1 MRAPGGRVLRDH
13 ASVTISKDVEAA
25 MTTTQRLT
33 IEQVKGDQDW
43 SALEQDLLNECTLG
57 RVAYLPGKEDCPKD
71 TRDPDRRVRP
81 ALIRYLIEGGC
92 DSPDGARPHTKGV
105 KLAGAWIDGA
115 LDCEGSV
122 SSLDIMLLDC
132 LFENPVSFL
141 DAELGALYLPGSRLA
156 EGLDLHRLKTKKD
169 LFLREGFHAT
179 GMVNLLGADIGGL
192 FDCSDGRFDGGDK
205 TALDCNGVRVG
216 ADVFLRDGLQAT
228 GLMDFAGAQIS
239 GGFVV
244 ENARIEG
251 TLDLD
256 FAKIEGGFFWR
267 DIQSEIPVLDLTSAK
282 VEKLEDKADA
292 WKKVKTLHLS
302 GFSYSQIHSNM
313 GVQDRLDWLARKV
326 ELPLPDDMAQALRA
340 QRWLTRDA
348 VGFDPQPYT
357 HLAKVLEAQGN
368 RSGAARV
375 LAARE
380 DRLRAAEQ
388 MRAFGRL
395 DGSAR
400 AAFGSV
406 HMWLRQIWNFLFKWI
421 FGYGHQPFRALI
433 WFVSIWTAAFVLY
446 GAAYRAGQMVPNSDV
461 ILTSTGWLEVAGPY
475 FAGLTEVRPAVAW
488 QGTPAGQDYESFSAG
503 LYALDLFVP
512 LDALGQETTWAP
524 SKAYGTLG
532 TIAYWARMPIQ
543 LAGWIIT
550 AVGAAVLTGLIG
562 RKE

>member
-25 MTTTQRLT
+25 MTTTHRLT
-33 IEQVKGDQDW
+33 IEEVKGDQDW
-43 SALEQDLLNECTLG
+43 SALEQDLLDECTLG

-71 TRDPDRRVRP
+71 TSDPDRRVRP

-92 DSPDGARPHTKGV
+92 ESPNGARPHPKGIW
-105 KLAGAWIDGA
+105 LQGAWIDGA
-115 LDCEGSV
+115 LDCQGSV
-122 SSLDIMLLDC
+122 STLDILFWNC

-141 DAELGALYLPGSRLA
+141 DAELGALYMPGCRLA
-156 EGLDLHRLKTKKD
+156 EGLNLHRLKTKKD
-169 LFLREGFHAT
+169 LLLREGFHAT
-179 GMVNLLGADIGGL
+179 GMVNLGGADIGGL
-192 FDCSDGRFDGGDK
+192 IDCCKGRFDGRDK
-205 TALDCNGVRVG
+205 TALSCNGVRVG
-216 ADVFLRDGLQAT
+216 GHVFLRDGFQAT
-228 GLMDFAGAQIS
+228 GMVRFVGAQIS
-239 GGFVV
+239 GNFEVT
-244 ENARIEG
+244 NARIEG
-251 TLDLD
+251 ILDLES
-256 FAKIEGGFFWR
+256 AKIEGSFFWR
-267 DIQSEIPVLDLTSAK
+267 DIQSDVPVLDLTSAK
-282 VEKLEDKADA
+282 VERLVDEADA
-292 WKKVKTLHLS
+292 WKKAKTLKMS
-302 GFSYSQIHSNM
+302 GFTYSQIQSNM
-313 GVQDRLDWLARKV
+313 GVQDRLDWLARKA
-326 ELPLPDDMAQALRA
+326 ERPLPNEMAQALRT
-340 QRWLTRDA
+340 QRWLKRDA
-348 VGFDPQPYT
+348 AGFDPQPYT

-375 LAARE
+375 LAERE
-380 DRLRAAEQ
+380 DRLRTAEQ

-433 WFVSIWTAAFVLY
+433 RVVSIWAAAFVLY

-461 ILTSTGWLEVAGPY
+461 ILTSTGWLEAAGPY

-488 QGTPAGQDYESFSAG
+488 QDTPAGQDYESFSAF

-532 TIAYWARMPIQ
+532 TIA
-543 LAGWIIT
+543 
-550 AVGAAVLTGLIG
+550 
-562 RKE
+562 